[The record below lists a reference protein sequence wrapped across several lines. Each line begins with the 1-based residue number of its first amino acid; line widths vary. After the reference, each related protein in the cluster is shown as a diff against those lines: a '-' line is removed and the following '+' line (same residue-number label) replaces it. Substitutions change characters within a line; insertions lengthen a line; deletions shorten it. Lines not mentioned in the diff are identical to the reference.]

1 MDIID
6 NINLKMSDVINDV
19 MPFSKDLYFRT
30 GYFFFSGYKEIYK
43 NLKDKNIKILVGMDI
58 QRGLGGVINELN
70 YANLAHKPKSV
81 IRNEYYESLVRV
93 FNDINEVDNNET
105 AEAYEI
111 FKQKILDGSLEI
123 RKSLEPD
130 HSKIY
135 VFENSPEHNQNG
147 ISLGI
152 VIKGSSNLTFK
163 GLRDQ
168 REDNDLYKENE
179 YFLRYKKEFNELW
192 EASVPL
198 VDSESLPMFER
209 EVLNKVWVNQLPKP
223 YHVYLR
229 VLNEYF
235 SLIQD
240 KDILT
245 PADITKDKINLRYQ
259 VDAIRQALDILQKH
273 NGVIVADVVGLGKS
287 IVASCIA
294 KNVDLKTIIIAP
306 PHLKQQWED
315 YRYEFR
321 FDAKVYGSG
330 SVLNAIKENNDNEQ
344 RLIIVDEAHKF
355 RNEEKSFYA
364 NLHRLCKGNKVVL
377 LTATPFN
384 NNPKDI
390 FALIKLFQIP
400 AKSTIQTIDNLS
412 LRFKDLTKQY
422 NQIKKLKSQKPE
434 DKGIGVGIENLA
446 SQIRDLIGPLLIR
459 RSRLDLQ
466 NINVYRED
474 LKMQGIEFP
483 VVVPPISIEYQF
495 GNLNDLYVKTLQLIV
510 PGDKDDGFKGA
521 RYNVVGYIK
530 DENKLLEVAENLN
543 IDINL
548 IRNTQKYLAKFMKRL
563 LVHRFE
569 SSIEAFRKTLDKMIA
584 SYTNVQAWYEKGVV
598 PIYKKGDLPDVDE
611 FVDTDGDDLLE
622 RISELYDN
630 YEEKGM
636 ELVNVADLGTD
647 YIKDLKS
654 DIKILTQI
662 KEMWT
667 SFKPSEDPKVAK
679 LKEML
684 NNCLRENPTRKIVI
698 FSIYSDTVNYLYG
711 QLKDHFRI
719 FKYSSSD
726 SSAQNREIIRANFD
740 AGYAS
745 QSNDFD
751 VLVATDAI
759 SEGYNLHRAGIIFNY
774 DIPYNPTRVIQ
785 RVGRINR
792 INKKVYDNL
801 YIYNFFPS
809 PTGEVETG
817 IRRISTLKIDVIK
830 ALLGDDTQYLSVDEI
845 VKSYDEK
852 FKLEMNSTENLSWDY
867 KYKNLIFSLKG
878 SGDLISSSEIPMRT
892 KIKRH
897 KKMDKKGVL
906 VFGRKGPDYAFRLG
920 LSNKETISI
929 TAAEAIRIFEAEVN
943 EEAQKVSDT
952 FYETYEYTKNNLFVR
967 KSEVPKDKGLQE
979 AIEKVE
985 QLKKLIPD
993 KKDYFDDLE
1002 YVMKEL
1008 GDLPLKFARTIRAIR
1023 KESVKEDVAVLV
1035 EEVPHDYLIKI
1046 IKEADSIEEG
1056 EESLI
1061 LAEEL

>member
-1 MDIID
+1 MA
-6 NINLKMSDVINDV
+6 DVINDV
-19 MPFSKDLYFRT
+19 MPFSKNLYFRT

-58 QRGLGGVINELN
+58 QKGLGGIVNELGYN
-70 YANLAHKPKSV
+70 NLAHKPKTV
-81 IRNEYYESLVRV
+81 IRKEYYDSLVKV
-93 FNDINEVDNNET
+93 FNDVNEVDNGDT

-111 FKQKILDGSLEI
+111 FKQKILDGTMEI
-123 RKSLEPD
+123 RKTLEPD
-130 HSKIY
+130 HSKVY
-135 VFENSPEHNQNG
+135 VFENSPEHNQHG
-147 ISLGI
+147 VSLGI
-152 VIKGSSNLTFK
+152 VIKGSSNLTFSGLK
-163 GLRDQ
+163 GQ
-168 REDNDLYKENE
+168 NEDNEIHKENE
-179 YFLRYKKEFNELW
+179 YFNTYKEKFNELW
-192 EASVPL
+192 DTSVPL
-198 VDSESLPMFER
+198 VDKESITTFES

-245 PADITKDKINLRYQ
+245 PADITKDKMNLRYQ

-330 SVLNAIKENNDNEQ
+330 SVLNAIKENDDNEQ
-344 RLIIVDEAHKF
+344 KLIIVDEAHKF

-422 NQIKKLKSQKPE
+422 NAIKKMKSQNP
-434 DKGIGVGIENLA
+434 DDTGISVEIEKLA

-474 LKMQGIEFP
+474 LKVQGIEFP
-483 VVVPPISIEYQF
+483 TVVPPISIEYQF

-510 PGDKDDGFKGA
+510 PGDKEYGFKGA
-521 RYNVVGYIK
+521 RYNVVGYIS
-530 DENKLLEVAENLN
+530 DESKLQEVAKNLN
-543 IDINL
+543 LDENL

-611 FVDTDGDDLLE
+611 FVDTDGDDLLD
-622 RISELYDN
+622 RISEIYDN

-636 ELVNVADLGTD
+636 ELVNVSDLD
-647 YIKDLKS
+647 ANYIVDLKS
-654 DIKILTQI
+654 DIEILAQI
-662 KEMWT
+662 KEMWKD
-667 SFKPSEDPKVAK
+667 FKPSEDPKVAR

-684 NNCLRENPTRKIVI
+684 NKCLTENPTRKIVI

-711 QLKDHFRI
+711 QLKDQYKI

-726 SSAQNREIIRANFD
+726 ASAQNREIIRANFD
-740 AGYAS
+740 AGYTN

-751 VLVATDAI
+751 ILVATDAI

-792 INKKVYDNL
+792 VNKKVYDNL

-852 FKLEMNSTENLSWDY
+852 FKVEMNSTEDLSWDY

-878 SGDLISSSEIPMRT
+878 SEALLSSSDIPMRT
-892 KIKRH
+892 KIRRQKES
-897 KKMDKKGVL
+897 DKQGVL
-906 VFGRKGPDYAFRLG
+906 VFGKKGADYAFRLG
-920 LSNKETISI
+920 LSNEETISI
-929 TAAEAIRIFEAEVN
+929 TAAEAIRLFEAE
-943 EEAQKVSDT
+943 ESEDAQKVSDT
-952 FYETYEYTKNNLFVR
+952 FFDIYEYTKKNLFIR
-967 KSEVPKDKGLQE
+967 KSEVPKDRGLQE

-985 QLKKLIPD
+985 QLKEILPG

-1023 KESVKEDVAVLV
+1023 KENIQEDAQLLFD
-1035 EEVPHDYLIKI
+1035 EVPHEYLIKI
-1046 IKEADSIEEG
+1046 IEEADSIEEG